1 MLNFI
6 VLCRNGKKKTKTF
19 PDYCFTGKTNIYLE
33 ESNRSQEKTHLQR
46 KKPGSSP
53 ELGRSPGGGNG
64 NTLQHSCLGKPIDRG
79 AWQATTDHGVSKSW
93 TPLSD

>member
-1 MLNFI
+1 MQFAQAGFQAHR
-6 VLCRNGKKKTKTF
+6 VLSNSQIFALPSDLSHHGR
-19 PDYCFTGKTNIYLE
+19 PSDYKDC
-33 ESNRSQEKTHLQR
+33 LQR

-53 ELGRSPGGGNG
+53 ELGRSPGVGNG

-79 AWQATTDHGVSKSW
+79 AWQATTAHGVSKSW